1 MNLHPIST
9 LFIRTF
15 KFSNLSFIQAS
26 FLNYYGKVLTLAGL
40 EKITVINQGQLSHY
54 VTVRRKPG
62 KKTVEKI
69 EQNLHQFTDEL
80 KEVGFR

>member
-1 MNLHPIST
+1 M
-9 LFIRTF
+9 
-15 KFSNLSFIQAS
+15 
-26 FLNYYGKVLTLAGL
+26 TLAGL